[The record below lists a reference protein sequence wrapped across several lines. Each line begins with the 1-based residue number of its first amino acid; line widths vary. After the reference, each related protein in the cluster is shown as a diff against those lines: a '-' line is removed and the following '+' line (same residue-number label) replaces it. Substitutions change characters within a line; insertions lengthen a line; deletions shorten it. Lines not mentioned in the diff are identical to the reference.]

1 MDRRDEI
8 GRLAGA
14 ISRLQ
19 TTLQSGGKM
28 KAAA

>member
-8 GRLAGA
+8 GQLAGA
-14 ISRLQ
+14 ISQLQ
-19 TTLQSGGKM
+19 KSLQSGGKM